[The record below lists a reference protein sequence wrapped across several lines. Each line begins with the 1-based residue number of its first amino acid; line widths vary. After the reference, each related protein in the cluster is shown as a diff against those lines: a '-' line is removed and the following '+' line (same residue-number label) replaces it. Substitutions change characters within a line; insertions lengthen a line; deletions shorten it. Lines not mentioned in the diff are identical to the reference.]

1 MSMGGISRVESS
13 RNGTIFTVKLPCV
26 QLDLPKDRQENFM
39 KHLHIL
45 VVDDKKV
52 IGDFFNLT
60 MGYYGHHITVVH
72 DLPHTLEAIK
82 HHQFDI
88 AFMDMMM
95 PDNDGV
101 EILKEVKAITP
112 ELPVVMM
119 SGYSLDEKRQQAKL
133 LGAVDCLKKPFEVDD
148 IRRVVKEAI
157 GQEI

>member
-1 MSMGGISRVESS
+1 M
-13 RNGTIFTVKLPCV
+13 K
-26 QLDLPKDRQENFM
+26 QLN
-39 KHLHIL
+39 IL

-60 MGYYGHHITVVH
+60 MGYYGHHITVAH
-72 DLPHTLEAIK
+72 DLSDTLEVIK

-88 AFMDMMM
+88 AFMDLMM
-95 PDNDGV
+95 PGRDGV
-101 EILKEVKAITP
+101 EVLREVKAIIP
-112 ELPVVMM
+112 QLPVVMM
-119 SGYSLDEKRQQAKL
+119 SGYSLDEKRRQASV

>member
-1 MSMGGISRVESS
+1 
-13 RNGTIFTVKLPCV
+13 
-26 QLDLPKDRQENFM
+26 M
-39 KHLHIL
+39 KHLKIL

-52 IGDFFNLT
+52 IGDFFILT

-72 DLPHTLEAIK
+72 DLPDTLKAIK
-82 HHQFDI
+82 LHQFDI

-95 PDNDGV
+95 PDKDGV
-101 EILKEVKAITP
+101 EVLKEVKAITP
-112 ELPVVMM
+112 DLPVVMM
-119 SGYSLDEKRQQAKL
+119 SGYSLDDKRQQARL

>member
-1 MSMGGISRVESS
+1 
-13 RNGTIFTVKLPCV
+13 
-26 QLDLPKDRQENFM
+26 M
-39 KHLHIL
+39 KPLNIL

-72 DLPHTLEAIK
+72 DLWETLHAVR
-82 HHQFDI
+82 HNHYDI

-95 PDNDGV
+95 PGKDGV
-101 EILKEVKAITP
+101 EVLKEVKAITP
-112 ELPVVMM
+112 GLPVVMM
-119 SGYSLDEKRQQAKL
+119 SGYSLDDKREQASL
-133 LGAVDCLKKPFEVDD
+133 LGAKTCLKKPFEVDD